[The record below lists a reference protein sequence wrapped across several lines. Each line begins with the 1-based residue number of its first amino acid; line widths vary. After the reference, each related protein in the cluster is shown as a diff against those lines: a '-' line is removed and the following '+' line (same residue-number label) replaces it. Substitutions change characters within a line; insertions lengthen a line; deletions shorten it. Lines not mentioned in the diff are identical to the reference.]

1 MASEIN
7 GYARGSVSHIYLTS
21 DGGMNLNTLYTM
33 VAMLDPHVRV
43 VNHEVVSWHQIS
55 TIALHIMFH
64 HVLMILRN

>member
-43 VNHEVVSWHQIS
+43 VNHEVFSSHQIS
-55 TIALHIMFH
+55 TVA
-64 HVLMILRN
+64 